1 MMRRI
6 PRFVLA
12 LREPN
17 YNGIKNPKRV
27 VSVSKE
33 LFMVPINVYLWVAVL
48 GKSVSV
54 RAVVEREGCGGLY
67 RMKCKKKDSLVTLE
81 NYR

>member
-1 MMRRI
+1 MRRI
-6 PRFVLA
+6 LRFILA
-12 LREPN
+12 LRDPN
-17 YNGIKNPKRV
+17 YNGIEDPKRIV
-27 VSVSKE
+27 TVSKE
-33 LFMVPINVYLWVAVL
+33 LYMVPIDVYLWVAVL